1 MADPEKATKF
11 KELGDLILRSRPA
24 VRIINLITL
33 YRTITFPLLLIL
45 ILYDNLVWF
54 KWLLLA
60 SFFTDAIDG
69 FLARRYNATSIL
81 GSKLDSIGDDLTV
94 LAATIGLFAFRNEF
108 IVEQLSVFGILFA
121 LFLIQLALSIYRYRK
136 FTTFHTY
143 LAKTA
148 AILAATFLLSAFF
161 LDEIFYVLFYTAAA
175 VTALELIEE
184 IILVMMLEDYRS
196 NIKGLYWVLREK
208 KSKG

>member
-33 YRTITFPLLLIL
+33 YRTITFPLLLLL

-94 LAATIGLFAFRNEF
+94 LAAMIGLFAFRNEF
-108 IVEQLSVFGILFA
+108 IVEQLQVFGILFA
-121 LFLIQLALSIYRYRK
+121 LFLIQLGLS
-136 FTTFHTY
+136 
-143 LAKTA
+143 
-148 AILAATFLLSAFF
+148 
-161 LDEIFYVLFYTAAA
+161 
-175 VTALELIEE
+175 
-184 IILVMMLEDYRS
+184 
-196 NIKGLYWVLREK
+196 
-208 KSKG
+208 